1 MELPDEDADVSTT
14 MCRSQPGSNE
24 ARASS
29 RSLDTAEDFKRSEE
43 KGRSGS
49 VSSNRTDSTSDYP
62 PTFADDDS
70 TTMCRSQP
78 GSKEARASSRSLDTS
93 VNFKRSE
100 EKGSTTM
107 CRSQP
112 GSNEARASSRSL
124 DTSVNFKRSEEKGRS
139 GSVSCNR
146 TDSTSDYPP
155 TFADDNSTTMCRSQ
169 PGSNEARASSRSLDT
184 AENFKRS
191 EEKGRSGSVSS
202 NRTDSTSDYPPTF
215 ADDDS
220 TTMCR
225 SQPGSKEARASSR
238 SLDTSVNFKRSEE
251 KGSTT
256 MCRSQPGSKEA
267 RASSRSLDT
276 SVNFKGSEQ
285 KRRSGSVR
293 SNTSVG
299 SSDLMPEPQDEDIST
314 TMCRSQPGSNM
325 ARASSRSLDSVGKFK
340 GFEEMRRSGSVR
352 SNRSV
357 ASSDLLPE
365 PLDDDDST
373 TMCRSQPGGNMA
385 RASSR
390 SLDSAGK
397 FKEMRRS
404 NRCLSTSEYPPPLD
418 DDDRMSD
425 HSGCSESDEC
435 DPRSPSLVTSKDSGI
450 STSTGFSSLSV
461 SREPGLSP
469 QLAGP
474 DDVAC
479 DLCKGTKLKAWKSCL
494 TCVRSFCE
502 QHVRDHYKYKLM
514 QQHQLVEVSEDLD
527 VYKENAKLKQ
537 IIRDTNEE
545 NRVLREEINSLKYGN
560 SMPKLPAYVCKGK
573 TPTAADVILDPET
586 AHRTLVLSQ
595 DGKRVR
601 LGQKSK
607 VNPGPQRFDRW
618 ECVLAKKGFSSGRH
632 YWQVEVNKEFTIGV
646 MKSSAQRNGRFAFA
660 PFQGYWCIFHF
671 WLSFSALENHVVRLP
686 INSVPKVLGVC
697 VDVDEKW
704 VTFYNGETKDQI
716 YTFKDMK
723 LEPGDKIYPIFRTV
737 ERSMDLQIN
746 TVKDLL
752 KNL

>member
-62 PTFADDDS
+62 PTFADDD
-70 TTMCRSQP
+70 
-78 GSKEARASSRSLDTS
+78 
-93 VNFKRSE
+93 
-100 EKGSTTM
+100 STTM

-251 KGSTT
+251 KGRSGSVSSNRTDSTSDYPPTFADDNSTT